1 MLPEQ
6 WEGDPPPNP
15 HKGITVTKY
24 HVCSMH
30 LSTQFVHCP
39 LFSRVYRNSGGPI
52 FVQASFNI
60 SEAAADTFMSMN
72 GWYKG
77 VVWVNGFNLGRY
89 WTAAGPQRTL
99 YLPAPLLRA
108 GVAVGGMLPVCR
120 ARGGAVLGALQHAWE
135 VSL

>member
-1 MLPEQ
+1 MRTIDVARLRFE
-6 WEGDPPPNP
+6 
-15 HKGITVTKY
+15 
-24 HVCSMH
+24 S
-30 LSTQFVHCP
+30 LSTAFEAQ
-39 LFSRVYRNSGGPI
+39 LNSGGPI

-108 GVAVGGMLPVCR
+108 GCNTLIILELQPQLQLPDVQLVDVPDFGDVKGR
-120 ARGGAVLGALQHAWE
+120 
-135 VSL
+135 